1 MDGGQEDQGEDA
13 AEQLREILSARWA
26 RIWSS
31 RRLLMGVARRCGCS
45 VEDAEDVV
53 HEAMLRAAEHPEIV
67 EDRLHAWLCTV
78 TQRLCMDAHRRRAA
92 EARRWERRSMQAV
105 VQLPG
110 HYLEEEVCERSEA
123 VWMASLASEV
133 LPPRQIQ
140 ALWLT
145 AAGYD
150 VAQVANYLGVRY
162 RAAESLLARG
172 RRTLR
177 ALLLANVDAGVG
189 NTTLDRLLAPST

>member
-1 MDGGQEDQGEDA
+1 MDERQEAQGEDA

-26 RIWSS
+26 QIWAS
-31 RRLLMGVARRCGCS
+31 RRLMMGVARRCGCP

-53 HEAMLRAAEHPEIV
+53 QEAMLRAAEHPEIDA
-67 EDRLHAWLCTV
+67 DRLRGWLCAV
-78 TQRLCMDAHRRRAA
+78 TKRLCMDGHRRRAA
-92 EARRWERRSMQAV
+92 EARRWERTSVQAA
-105 VQLPG
+105 VQLQG
-110 HYLEEEVCERSEA
+110 QYFEEEVCERSEA
-123 VWMASLASEV
+123 AWMASLASEV
-133 LPPRQIQ
+133 LPPRQVQ

-150 VAQVANYLGVRY
+150 VAQVATHLGVRY

-177 ALLLANVDAGVG
+177 AVLLTSFDVGAGNPTSQRSLPVS
-189 NTTLDRLLAPST
+189 A

>member
-1 MDGGQEDQGEDA
+1 MDERQEAQSEDA
-13 AEQLREILSARWA
+13 AGRLREILSARWVQ
-26 RIWSS
+26 IWAS
-31 RRLLMGVARRCGCS
+31 RRLLMGVARRCGYP

-53 HEAMLRAAEHPEIV
+53 QEAMLRAAEHPEIG
-67 EDRLHAWLCTV
+67 EDHLRAWLCAV
-78 TQRLCMDAHRRRAA
+78 TQRLCMDGHRRRAA
-92 EARRWERRSMQAV
+92 EARRWERTSVQAV

-110 HYLEEEVCERSEA
+110 QYLEEEVCERSEA
-123 VWMASLASEV
+123 AWMASLASEV
-133 LPPRQIQ
+133 LPARQIQ

-150 VAQVANYLGVRY
+150 VQQVATHLGVRY

-177 ALLLANVDAGVG
+177 AVLLTSLGGGSGHVTSHGSLPVSA
-189 NTTLDRLLAPST
+189 

>member
-1 MDGGQEDQGEDA
+1 MGEGQQGQGEDA
-13 AEQLREILSARWA
+13 AEQLRELLSARWA
-26 RIWSS
+26 QIWAS
-31 RRLLMGVARRCGCS
+31 RRLLMGVARRCGCP

-53 HEAMLRAAEHPEIV
+53 QEAMLRAAEHPEIGEV
-67 EDRLHAWLCTV
+67 RLRGWLCTV
-78 TQRLCMDAHRRRAA
+78 TQRLSMDGHRRRAA
-92 EARRWERRSMQAV
+92 EARRWDRTSVQAV

-110 HYLEEEVCERSEA
+110 HYPEEEVCERSEA

-150 VAQVANYLGVRY
+150 VQQVADHLGVRY

-177 ALLLANVDAGVG
+177 ALLLTGLGADVG
-189 NTTLDRLLAPST
+189 HAMSTAY